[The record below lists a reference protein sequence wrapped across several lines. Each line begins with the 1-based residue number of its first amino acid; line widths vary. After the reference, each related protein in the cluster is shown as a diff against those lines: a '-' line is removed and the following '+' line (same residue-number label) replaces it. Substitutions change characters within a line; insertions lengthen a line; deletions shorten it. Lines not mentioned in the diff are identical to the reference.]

1 MSEPLNIDQPAAEP
15 KGRASAHGSF
25 EINANP
31 KVKPPYSRE
40 EVVLDRAAD
49 GFAYEPLAEKYGA
62 GEAQRKIGELVQAT
76 IEGTSSTVL
85 LWQDGPKGLSLVHVW
100 FGPNFSLFRHSH
112 PRYGDCLYY
121 VLAGEIRMGKRV
133 LGRGSTF
140 FVPDGQPYK
149 YKAGPA
155 GVELLEFRCGA
166 AEGSGPGIEFAET
179 SFEAIQRIIDIA
191 NANDSLWKAP
201 ERMGDTVLRE
211 AEAKA
216 REGSEAS
223 EP

>member
-1 MSEPLNIDQPAAEP
+1 MSESPTIDRSAAKPKDRAPA
-15 KGRASAHGSF
+15 RGSF

-31 KVKPPYSRE
+31 KVKPPYKRE
-40 EVVLDRAAD
+40 QVVLERAAD
-49 GFAYEPLAEKYGA
+49 GFAYEPLAERYGA
-62 GEAQRKIGELVQAT
+62 KEAQRKIGELVQAT

-85 LWQDGPKGLSLVHVW
+85 LWQDGPQGLSLVHVW

-112 PRYGDCLYY
+112 PRYGNCLYY
-121 VLAGEIRMGKRV
+121 VLAGEIRMGKRL

-149 YKAGPA
+149 YTAGPA

-166 AEGSGPGIEFAET
+166 GEGSGPGIEFAEN
-179 SFEAIQRIIDIA
+179 SFEAIQRIIDVA
-191 NANDSLWKAP
+191 NANESLWEAP

-211 AEAKA
+211 EGANGGHEAP
-216 REGSEAS
+216 